1 MSTATNDRHNG
12 SERHRSLLTRHPQFI
27 AMTVLLSSFAIFVM
41 LCGLFTFTG
50 YWFFFESG
58 VDLKVNLQVSR
69 GSIKVT
75 YPEGGDPQL
84 IESSADI
91 EGLATVRINE
101 TSQGYLTFI
110 DNYSRQTIATLYLL
124 PNSTV
129 TVRQSRRPRF
139 DFSGNAYIL
148 YLTDVAGHL
157 QVDMPA
163 GLGRSTDLKIGTA
176 FGEAIFDQVG
186 SYRLD
191 VSDQQT
197 EVYALSGTALLRN
210 IVNQTW
216 QVPQQ
221 QYGTLDR
228 NTQKVLVQ
236 PLPYILMN
244 PRIGSKTDEWG
255 ATMPLYWACD
265 SEANV
270 VNEPQGKTER
280 VFAEDG
286 KGILHMYRVGGDG
299 KPENPENY
307 GNPGLGHAET
317 GCQYAILGDISQF
330 KSLRI
335 RARFM
340 IRGQSLSTCGDI
352 GTECPI
358 MIQLTFC
365 RAGVDIDECRDM
377 TIRQEADVLRHGFYA
392 KRPDNDNRRLNCDT
406 CIQPHEKIMPNV
418 WYVYDS
424 GDLFLLL
431 PPERRPSVISTIHV
445 YASGHAYDVMIS
457 DLEVIAGTV
466 DPIVN

>member
-1 MSTATNDRHNG
+1 MAPVITERSNG
-12 SERHRSLLTRHPQFI
+12 GNGHHRSLLTRHPQFI
-27 AMTVLLSSFAIFVM
+27 AMTVLLGSFAIFLI
-41 LCGLFTFTG
+41 LCGLLTFTG

-69 GSIKVT
+69 GSIKVS
-75 YPEGGDPQL
+75 YPEGGEPQL

-124 PNSTV
+124 PNSIV

-139 DFSGNAYIL
+139 DFSRNSYAL
-148 YLTDVAGHL
+148 YLTDVSGHV
-157 QVDMPA
+157 QVDLPA
-163 GLGRSTDLKIGTA
+163 NLDRNTNLRIGTA

-191 VSDQQT
+191 VTDQQA

-228 NTQKVLVQ
+228 AMQKVEVQ

-244 PRIGSKTDEWG
+244 PRFGTKSDEWG
-255 ATMPLYWACD
+255 ATFPLYWGCY
-265 SEANV
+265 SYANSSQ
-270 VNEPQGKTER
+270 EPQGQTER
-280 VFAEDG
+280 LFADDG
-286 KGILHMYRVGGDG
+286 KAILHMYRVAGDG
-299 KPENPENY
+299 DPDNLDNY
-307 GNPGLGHAET
+307 TNPGLGHGET
-317 GCQYAILGDISQF
+317 GCEYYMIRDVSQF
-330 KSLRI
+330 KSLRV
-335 RARFM
+335 RARFK
-340 IRGQSLSTCGDI
+340 IHGQSLSTCGDV

-358 MIQLTFC
+358 MIELTFK
-365 RAGVDIDECRDM
+365 RNGLDERDQV
-377 TIRQEADVLRHGFYA
+377 TVKSDVLRHGFYA

-406 CIQPHEKIMPNV
+406 CIQPHEKIMPDV
-418 WYVYDS
+418 WYIYDS

-431 PPERRPSVISTIHV
+431 PPERRPSELTSIHV

-457 DLEVIAGTV
+457 DLEVTVGTIE
-466 DPIVN
+466 PIVN